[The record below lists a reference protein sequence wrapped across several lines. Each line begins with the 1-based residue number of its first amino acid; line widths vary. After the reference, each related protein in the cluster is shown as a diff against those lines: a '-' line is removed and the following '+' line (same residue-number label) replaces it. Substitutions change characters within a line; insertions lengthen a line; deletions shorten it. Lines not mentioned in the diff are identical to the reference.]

1 MLDKPIPTFT
11 VANTMI
17 HRVTITEDIN
27 ERIVI
32 ITLLNVRWIRLL
44 DYYIVERFLVILAH
58 SIK

>member
-1 MLDKPIPTFT
+1 
-11 VANTMI
+11 MI